1 MTRDR
6 ERVTRDRERVTTD
19 RQPGYFGPVSDA
31 KYMLLT
37 TFRRDGTPVA
47 TPVHVATE
55 PENGDVAY
63 FRTWN
68 TTGKAKRLR
77 HTSAVRVAPST
88 FRGQTVGPAIRAE
101 AYLLDGEASQR
112 AARLLASKHPILHG
126 RLIPWYHR
134 RRGWITQQYRLDPP
148 PAA

>member
-1 MTRDR
+1 MTRDQA
-6 ERVTRDRERVTTD
+6 D
-19 RQPGYFGPVSDA
+19 GYFAPISA
-31 KYMLLT
+31 TTYTLLT

-47 TPVHVATE
+47 TPVHVVTE
-55 PENGDVAY
+55 KDDRDVAY

-77 HTSAVRVAPST
+77 HTPAVLVAPST
-88 FRGQTVGPAIRAE
+88 FRGRALGPGMRAE
-101 AYLLDGEASQR
+101 ASLLDGEASR
-112 AARLLASKHPILHG
+112 HAARLLASKHPILHG

-134 RRGWITQQYRLDPP
+134 RRGWVTQQYRLAPP

>member
-1 MTRDR
+1 MTRTQ
-6 ERVTRDRERVTTD
+6 E
-19 RQPGYFGPVSDA
+19 PGYFAPVASA

-47 TPVHVATE
+47 TPVHVAAE
-55 PENGDVAY
+55 PGSGDVVY

-77 HTSAVRVAPST
+77 HTAAVRVAPST
-88 FRGQTVGPAIRAE
+88 FRGRTLGPAIRAD

-134 RRGWITQQYRLDPP
+134 RRGWVTQQYRLDPP